1 MNIFFLSFDL
11 EENARFYC
19 DQHVNK
25 ILLEIVQMLY
35 TAHWCLV
42 GEVPTGG
49 YKPANPN
56 HPMVMWVRS
65 SPKNYQLACG
75 IALELSKEFTK
86 RFKKVHKCLSHLE
99 WLQSNPP
106 PIENFVEI
114 KSPRAYYS
122 SKGLP
127 KDITPIPECMPEKY
141 HNPHIL
147 IANIRNY
154 LQEKAKFAK
163 WRKSPV

>member
-11 EENARFYC
+11 EENAKFYC

-42 GEVPTGG
+42 GYVPVGG
-49 YKPANPN
+49 YKPVNPN

-65 SPKNYQLACG
+65 SPMNYNLAVA
-75 IALELSKEFTK
+75 IAQGLSNEFTL
-86 RFKKVHKCLSHLE
+86 RFKKIHKCLSHLG
-99 WLQSNPP
+99 WLRDNPP
-106 PIENFVEI
+106 PLDLFIEL
-114 KSPRAYYS
+114 KSPKAYYS
-122 SKGLP
+122 SCGFP
-127 KDITPIPECMPEKY
+127 STVTPIPECMPETY
-141 HNPHIL
+141 HHPHVL

-154 LQEKAKFAK
+154 LQEKAKFAR
-163 WRKSPV
+163 WRRS